1 MSLHVTSPHPPT
13 SSTQAANGE
22 VRHHAG
28 HACITHTRSLE
39 KPQAH
44 PGRGPTDDAY
54 RKRTV
59 ALSEAKAVRVRVTVR
74 VRAVS
79 HRELFTFT
87 TQSPLAAVVFPE
99 PQKQSVYCNGKRF
112 ALCATNVSPQRV
124 RGDSGGKLLL
134 NKYLKK

>member
-1 MSLHVTSPHPPT
+1 MHSSIQLNVVTCHESPPPT

-28 HACITHTRSLE
+28 HACITHTRSPE

-74 VRAVS
+74 VCAVS
-79 HRELFTFT
+79 QRELFTFT
-87 TQSPLAAVVFPE
+87 TQSPLAAVVFGCGSDAC
-99 PQKQSVYCNGKRF
+99 K
-112 ALCATNVSPQRV
+112 ALTVIK
-124 RGDSGGKLLL
+124 SGLHYAVLM
-134 NKYLKK
+134 